1 MSNVLEIFNNQEL
14 FFMGVIILIFTF
26 WLVYLILDNQR
37 SKKINTEEN
46 DESDESIDEN
56 IKGD

>member
-37 SKKINTEEN
+37 SKKINTEED

-56 IKGD
+56 IKGE

>member
-37 SKKINTEEN
+37 SKKINTEED